1 MTNLQK
7 YGKVT
12 LAAREHGEYHYMGGS
27 KMCKVRFVSVFVLLA
42 LLLSAAPGTMTA
54 AQDDV
59 VVESEVVPDVSIGSG
74 LRAKEETVFL
84 EGYILQIEGNRLTIE
99 NEEHLSTLLITG
111 KTRLWKGKVTS
122 LDQVEPGDY
131 VYALGVPGKEVVAT
145 KVWVNI
151 ANFYGTVVD
160 TRDDGLTL
168 RIGGPRSEELLTVY
182 VNADTLLNE
191 EHPVDPE
198 ALSLRQGQFM
208 QALGVYQKDG
218 SLVATRLWTSFSEY
232 ETQGRGTYVGTASW
246 FCCGSAYG
254 PCAQDEPGS
263 CGDCE
268 SSQYHAAWPKLKR
281 PGYPDCD
288 YSGCG
293 MSLPWKYCGNLI
305 RVKSKC
311 NYQSVWVTI
320 KTCGPDQQSHCN
332 MPVGCGSCGSLC
344 SALVDL
350 TPHAFSRIADL
361 DLGRIPAEVYT

>member
-1 MTNLQK
+1 MR
-7 YGKVT
+7 KV
-12 LAAREHGEYHYMGGS
+12 
-27 KMCKVRFVSVFVLLA
+27 KFVSLFVLLA
-42 LLLSAAPGTMTA
+42 LLLSAAPGTMTE
-54 AQDDV
+54 AQDDAL
-59 VVESEVVPDVSIGSG
+59 VESEVVPDVSIGLG
-74 LRAKEETVFL
+74 WRAKEDTAFL

-99 NEEHLSTLLITG
+99 NEERLSTLLITD

-168 RIGGPRSEELLTVY
+168 RIGGPRSEDLLTVY
-182 VNADTLLNE
+182 VNTDTLLNE

-198 ALSLRQGQFM
+198 ALGLRQGQFM
-208 QALGVYQKDG
+208 QALGVYRKDG
-218 SLVATRLWTSFSEY
+218 SLVATRLWTSFSEDNVGATY
-232 ETQGRGTYVGTASW
+232 PSAGDVCSQSSRPDYSTQGRGTYVGTASW

-254 PCAQDEPGS
+254 PCGSAGGGS
-263 CGDCE
+263 CGDCQ
-268 SSQYHAAWPKLKR
+268 SSQYHAAWPKLQR
-281 PGYPDCD
+281 PGYPNCD

-293 MSLPWKYCGNLI
+293 MSLPWEYCGSLI

-311 NYQSVWVTI
+311 NYQSVWVTV
-320 KTCGPDQQSHCN
+320 KTCGPAQKYYCN
-332 MPVGCGSCGSLC
+332 MSVACGSCGSLC